1 MEPLTEQRINVLRM
15 ILLWSSSGNVLRMQG
30 ALKKKITDVSVP
42 VHSCEVTQHQ
52 LANVFGPSVPYEYVL
67 KGKRVYDA
75 KVMYWDCASYFQP
88 LLQLVDHMAHV
99 AVKLHIECFWVVV
112 KSDMEQSTLV
122 VLAVPDSDQAEGV
135 FLRGDRLQCVDH
147 SLVEA
152 FKANA

>member
-1 MEPLTEQRINVLRM
+1 MRM

-75 KVMYWDCASYFQP
+75 KVMYFQP

-99 AVKLHIECFWVVV
+99 AHR
-112 KSDMEQSTLV
+112 
-122 VLAVPDSDQAEGV
+122 VLLGGGQV
-135 FLRGDRLQCVDH
+135 
-147 SLVEA
+147 
-152 FKANA
+152 